1 MSSSESEYRDDAMQA
16 LITVHF
22 FLLLKRHAFAF
33 EYKASAQITEDGAKL
48 NALDIKLFNNGG
60 HAFDLSGPVMDR
72 ALFHV
77 DGCYYFPNFRAEG
90 VVCKTVQAPHT
101 AFRGFGGPQGISAC

>member
-1 MSSSESEYRDDAMQA
+1 MS
-16 LITVHF
+16 
-22 FLLLKRHAFAF
+22 
-33 EYKASAQITEDGAKL
+33 EYKASAEVTDDGAKL
-48 NALDIKLFNNGG
+48 VALDIKLYNNGG

-77 DGCYYFPNFRAEG
+77 DGCYYFPNLRLEG

-101 AFRGFGGPQGISAC
+101 AFRGFGGPQGIAACKYIHESKYCADDFSLMR